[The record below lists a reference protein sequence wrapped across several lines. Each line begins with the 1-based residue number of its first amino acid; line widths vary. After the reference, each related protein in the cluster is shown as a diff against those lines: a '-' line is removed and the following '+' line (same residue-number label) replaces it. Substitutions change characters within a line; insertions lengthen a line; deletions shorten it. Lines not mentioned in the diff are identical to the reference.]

1 MTKQDYYN
9 RRLAL
14 EREFY
19 HCLHIG
25 DHDKAKETKKQIGE
39 FLIQGLQELGV
50 QDFVDIEL
58 KFEIDNY

>member
-1 MTKQDYYN
+1 MTRQDYYKQ
-9 RRLAL
+9 RLAL

-25 DHDKAKETKKQIGE
+25 DHDKATKKQIRE

-58 KFEIDNY
+58 KFETDNY